1 MSLSQAKQLERL
13 MNTQV
18 RKWLGLP
25 RFLSHTG
32 LYGNGAL
39 SLPNSSL
46 VKEYKTGDDTHQI
59 SGPCGK
65 RSCSNPDYREKTD
78 PSHCSAQCKIC
89 PPALIHT
96 GPCPARQKGIWPW
109 RNENYLKKSR
119 KQNDDCGWERRCA
132 GNEKLIDVPEPFP
145 RASKAVG

>member
-1 MSLSQAKQLERL
+1 

-18 RKWLGLP
+18 TLGYMGMVP
-25 RFLSHTG
+25 CHC
-32 LYGNGAL
+32 
-39 SLPNSSL
+39 
-46 VKEYKTGDDTHQI
+46 QI
-59 SGPCGK
+59 PVWSKSTRLEMTLTKSRDPVV
-65 RSCSNPDYREKTD
+65 REVAPTPDYREKTD

-96 GPCPARQKGIWPW
+96 GPCPARQRGIWPW